1 MKTRTILLSLLSM
14 LTAPLALSAQESLSI
29 DLQTAVSN
37 ALQYNKQLQ
46 ASAVDRDIYYQKVRE
61 ARAAGLPQINATLS
75 TDTYFGKKLSFGAG
89 EMDITS
95 TKLQATANWTFSMQ
109 QIAGVKLAKIVQN
122 LADCSIAQTELGVK
136 ANVTDT
142 YYAILVY
149 ERNLEILRDNLADM
163 ETIAKHTAYSFEA
176 GAAERTD
183 VDQMNVN
190 VATLKNSIFS
200 LERSLEST
208 KRLLVLQMGV
218 PISTKITTTQKL
230 DDLIGDG
237 ATNPDNEKLNIENNV
252 DYKQLKLSREVGEQ
266 TVKVRKYAYIPTLTG
281 TYQFTHNLRGGGF
294 MNFKNTAMLTL
305 NIPVFSGF
313 QRHSQ
318 LKQAKLDVQKTDINL
333 ALLEDNLQQNLEQ
346 YSFELQT
353 AIDAYNLQ
361 KENLEVAKR
370 VLANYKNKYDQGA
383 LSSLALTQANSNY
396 LQAESSYASASLDL
410 LMAHTKLQKLCN
422 SFNY

>member
-122 LADCSIAQTELGVK
+122 LTDCSIAQTELGVK

-383 LSSLALTQANSNY
+383 FSSLALTQANSNY